1 MLRYVELKGKPK
13 EFLAATG
20 LTDEEFQIL
29 LPTFEK
35 CYQLSTKPKPKVAK
49 KKKQRAKGGGRK
61 AKLPEVS
68 DKLLFVLIYQ
78 KTAQLQTLHG
88 LQFGLSQPQT
98 NYWIH
103 RLLPALQQ
111 TLRDLGMKPERD
123 GQKVSQTIEARE
135 GGANLSLD
143 ATERELQ
150 RPVNSEKQ
158 TANYSGK
165 KKTHTDK
172 NLLLINENTKKV
184 VYLSATVEGKK
195 HDKKLADES
204 HISYPENASMGA
216 RYWFS
221 RLSAKRRSGAAT
233 QKKVRGEQLTAIDKF
248 FNKII
253 SRVRIVVENVISGVK
268 RCRIVKDK
276 LRLTKEN
283 ISDVVM
289 EIACGLHNLRVTFRQ
304 PMQTIDITDDKELS
318 YFR

>member
-13 EFLAATG
+13 EFLVATG

-35 CYQLSTKPKPKVAK
+35 CYQLSSKPKPKALK

-61 AKLPEVS
+61 AKLPDIS

-78 KTAQLQTLHG
+78 KTAQLQTMHG

-103 RLLPALQQ
+103 RLLPVLQK
-111 TLRDLGMKPERD
+111 TLRDLGMKPERT
-123 GQKVSQTIEARE
+123 GQLVSQLIEAQE

-150 RPVNSEKQ
+150 RPVNAEKQ
-158 TANYSGK
+158 RDKYSGK

-172 NLLLINENTKKV
+172 NLLLVNENTRRV
-184 VYLSATVEGKK
+184 VYLSKTVDGKK

-204 HISYPENASMGA
+204 QISYPENASLTQDTGFQG
-216 RYWFS
+216 YQP
-221 RLSAKRRSGAAT
+221 KRVVV
-233 QKKVRGEQLTAIDKF
+233 QQPKKR
-248 FNKII
+248 
-253 SRVRIVVENVISGVK
+253 
-268 RCRIVKDK
+268 
-276 LRLTKEN
+276 
-283 ISDVVM
+283 
-289 EIACGLHNLRVTFRQ
+289 
-304 PMQTIDITDDKELS
+304 
-318 YFR
+318 